1 MKFLICTAV
10 LAMVGCGVVPQAQPE
25 PVGGTRDLVGG
36 HKRLYAQEVA
46 YEQYCVWMES
56 KTGKSTQLLTQRGAL
71 GIKQLEKLI
80 GNQTYWE
87 YLTSIWFWLSYGVW
101 ADEIRLREDRLA
113 ALQVRD
119 VDLAVLTKRF
129 DKIVTRIQL
138 AKTEAFAS
146 SCAEF
151 DPVLSR

>member
-1 MKFLICTAV
+1 MKVLICTAMLV
-10 LAMVGCGVVPQAQPE
+10 MVGCGVVPQAQLE
-25 PVGGTRDLVGG
+25 PVGGTRDLVS
-36 HKRLYAQEVA
+36 KEQRLYAQEVA
-46 YEQYCVWMES
+46 YEQYCVFMES

-101 ADEIRLREDRLA
+101 ADEIRVREDRFA
-113 ALQVRD
+113 AMQVRD

-129 DKIVTRIQL
+129 DKITARIRN
-138 AKTEAFAS
+138 AKPKTAAS
-146 SCAEF
+146 GDAKCASV
-151 DPVLSR
+151 PN